1 MDDLKMSALPPMG
14 QAPPDLL
21 NLVCGTGVG
30 ALVGFPGFSNPDQIL
45 LLLQLLLFSITSLA
59 GVCGGPCN
67 PSYGEARVW
76 DAFLMC

>member
-45 LLLQLLLFSITSLA
+45 LLLQQVRTTIFENVISWGLWRAL
-59 GVCGGPCN
+59 
-67 PSYGEARVW
+67 
-76 DAFLMC
+76 